1 VSARGRSYRYV
12 GPVGLKAAVQPGSG
26 GCRISSAA
34 DFRSWVAERS
44 AVELAESFSFVV
56 GMDGV
61 RWRRD
66 EASMWLV
73 LAEQWF

>member
-1 VSARGRSYRYV
+1 
-12 GPVGLKAAVQPGSG
+12 
-26 GCRISSAA
+26 
-34 DFRSWVAERS
+34 
-44 AVELAESFSFVV
+44 VELAESFSFVV